1 MKFFVSSS
9 KGERELKLPDSWENL
24 TTSKYQQIAGEW
36 DGTDIVKAFSI
47 LSGIPFKNLFETKDP
62 ELEAQL
68 ILATSFL
75 FSQPATFKDQPVPD
89 WFEYDGQKY
98 KVKDL
103 SLSIGQSIHVRQ
115 KLDTC
120 KTYDE
125 AISYAIAVSLQPQID
140 GEFDVDKAQHLERFI
155 GELPITI
162 TYPVGFFLLRPLMN
176 LGKITLSRWQRAR
189 IRLLAPFTKNAK
201 ILHKWQKLNDL
212 SRLNT

>member
-9 KGERELKLPDSWENL
+9 KGNRELKLPDSWEIL
-24 TTSKYQQIAGEW
+24 PTSKYQQIAGDW
-36 DGTDIVKAFSI
+36 DQTDIVKAFSI

-75 FSQPATFKDQPVPD
+75 FSQPAKFKDQPVPE

-115 KLDTC
+115 KIDTC

-140 GEFDVDKAQHLERFI
+140 GEFDIDKAVHLERFI
-155 GELPITI
+155 GELPITT
-162 TYPVGFFLLRPLMN
+162 TYAVGFFLLRPLMK
-176 LGKITLSRWQRAR
+176 LGKITSSRWQRVKNL
-189 IRLLAPFTKNAK
+189 LLAPFTKNAR

-212 SRLNT
+212 SRLGT